1 MFNDRNLDLI
11 EHGIDLAVR
20 IGPLADTGMMARRVG
35 EVRRVLVASPAY
47 LAARGAPASPRDLE
61 QHDVIFN
68 A

>member
-47 LAARGAPASPRDLE
+47 LAARRPGPVRATWNSTT
-61 QHDVIFN
+61 
-68 A
+68 